1 MKSNKEHINSLWNKG
16 QSFYINRRWLTEAT
30 VLDRTYDVHKI
41 HPLCPSSPETEDEL
55 PNEGQALPS
64 GVRSRHQYCSH
75 VGMPNR
81 APPQQLRKRGAR

>member
-1 MKSNKEHINSLWNKG
+1 MEHNKYSLRNRG
-16 QSFYINRRWLTEAT
+16 QSFYINRRWLTAAT
-30 VLDRTYDVHKI
+30 MLDRTYAVHV
-41 HPLCPSSPETEDEL
+41 HPSYASSPETEDEL
-55 PNEGQALPS
+55 RNERHALPS

>member
-1 MKSNKEHINSLWNKG
+1 MENMEHNKYSLRNRG
-16 QSFYINRRWLTEAT
+16 QSFYINRRWLTAAT
-30 VLDRTYDVHKI
+30 MLDRTYAVHV
-41 HPLCPSSPETEDEL
+41 HPSYASSPETEDEL
-55 PNEGQALPS
+55 RNERHALPS